1 LAEIMFQTLKPKQ
14 VSDIPF
20 QGNLSKCIL
29 SFPRQEMPI
38 IISDL
43 QMQMLC
49 REVPFF
55 SRHAPVSLT
64 QDAGTIDCGL
74 LMA

>member
-1 LAEIMFQTLKPKQ
+1 
-14 VSDIPF
+14 
-20 QGNLSKCIL
+20 
-29 SFPRQEMPI
+29 
-38 IISDL
+38 
-43 QMQMLC
+43 MQMLC

-55 SRHAPVSLT
+55 SRHAAVSLT